1 MSDTPPPAAP
11 VPLPDH
17 PALDP
22 VTVLFALGS
31 DIRWPA
37 MKLLAQGK
45 PLRAFELA
53 QVLRRNTDTVNRQ
66 LKVLCEAGLIQM
78 TDGQDRRYTY
88 FTIVPALMNPPGQLN
103 LGFATIRLTP
113 P

>member
-1 MSDTPPPAAP
+1 MSAPPPPASPA
-11 VPLPDH
+11 PLPAR
-17 PALDP
+17 PAFDP

-31 DIRWPA
+31 EIRWPA

-45 PLRAFELA
+45 PLRAFDVA
-53 QVLRRNTDTVNRQ
+53 QTLRRDIDTVNRQ
-66 LKVLCEAGLIQM
+66 LKILCETGLLQM
-78 TDGQDRRYTY
+78 SDGQDRRYTY
-88 FTIVPALMNPPGQLN
+88 FTIVPGLMNPPGQLN